1 MPAVVPL
8 PSIPWMSPCL
18 EMGLG
23 EGGLWDHG
31 PIWAPPRAEPHWAA
45 PHPLLPPSRSRH
57 RSQPQ
62 QHMWEGPASL
72 QSSIWGGE
80 WGGGRRKGRF
90 HSWPEM
96 KGNVSLRA
104 WNEFWCF
111 GAEAE
116 AHFLCATAR
125 SFHLHGDFAD
135 GTREQLAEMSACA
148 HP

>member
-1 MPAVVPL
+1 MGSRPHLGTSEGRAPL
-8 PSIPWMSPCL
+8 GCSPPS
-18 EMGLG
+18 
-23 EGGLWDHG
+23 
-31 PIWAPPRAEPHWAA
+31 APPV
-45 PHPLLPPSRSRH
+45 
-57 RSQPQ
+57 PQ
-62 QHMWEGPASL
+62 QTPLTAPAAHVGGPRQPSKL
-72 QSSIWGGE
+72 HLGGE